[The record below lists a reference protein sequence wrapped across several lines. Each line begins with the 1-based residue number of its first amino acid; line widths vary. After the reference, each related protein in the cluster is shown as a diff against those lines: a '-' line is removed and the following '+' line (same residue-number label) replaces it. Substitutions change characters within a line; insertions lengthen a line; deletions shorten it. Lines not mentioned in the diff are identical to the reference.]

1 MKNLEKK
8 HWIIIGVVAFVLLVF
23 IFWPESEKD
32 KLYNT
37 VQKGNFK
44 IEVNS
49 SGELQAKESEDIKG
63 PGSLRSHGIWQIK
76 ITDLV
81 SEGTYV
87 KEGDYVGQLD
97 KSEVTTKINSA
108 ATEVEKI
115 TTEYEQARLDTA
127 IEMMKLRD
135 DLINLNYEIEEKRL
149 ISEQSSYE
157 APAVQRQAEI
167 DLEKAERKLSQSIS
181 NISLKRKQNAAKLH
195 QVKLSLQQ
203 EQSKLDRLDELVLE
217 LKIIAPKD
225 GMVVYKRT
233 WDGKK
238 ITSGSQIGVWNP
250 TVATLPD
257 LSKMVTKTY
266 VNEIDISNLK
276 KGLNVSLTIDAFP
289 DKSFTGSVV
298 DVANVGEQLPNSD
311 AKVFE
316 VTVEV
321 NEKDTLLRPAMTT
334 NNKILVEEL
343 TDVIF
348 IPQESVFV
356 TDSVSFVVIKTGL
369 GTEKQKVELGKT
381 NDNFVVILN
390 GLTEGEE
397 LLMVKPED
405 VESLSWRN

>member
-8 HWIIIGVVAFVLLVF
+8 HWIIIGAVAFVLLLF
-23 IFWPESEKD
+23 IFWPENKKD

-37 VQKGNFK
+37 VEKGNFK

-49 SGELQAKESEDIKG
+49 SGELKAKKSEDIKG
-63 PGSLRSHGIWQIK
+63 PSSLRAHGIWQIK

-87 KEGDYVGQLD
+87 KEGDYVSQLD
-97 KSEVTTKINSA
+97 KSEVATKISTA

-135 DLINLNYEIEEKRL
+135 ELINLNYEIEEKRL
-149 ISEQSSYE
+149 ISEQSTYE

-167 DLEKAERKLSQSIS
+167 DLEKAERKLKQSLS
-181 NISLKRKQNAAKLH
+181 NISLKRRQNAAKLH
-195 QVKLSLQQ
+195 QVQLSLQQ
-203 EQSKLDRLDELVLE
+203 QQSKLDRLDALIQELRIL
-217 LKIIAPKD
+217 APKD

-289 DKSFTGSVV
+289 DKKFTGKVV
-298 DVANVGEQLPNSD
+298 NVANVGEQLPNSD

-334 NNKILVEEL
+334 NNQILIEEL
-343 TDVIF
+343 TDVVF

-356 TDSVSFVVIKTGL
+356 TDSVSYVVVKTGL

-381 NDNFVVILN
+381 NDNFVIVLK
-390 GLTEGEE
+390 GLDEGEE

>member
-1 MKNLEKK
+1 MINLEKK
-8 HWIIIGVVAFVLLVF
+8 HWIIIGVTIFVIAVF

-37 VQKGNFK
+37 VQKGDFR

-49 SGELQAKESEDIKG
+49 SGELKAKESEDIKG
-63 PGSLRSHGIWQIK
+63 PTSLRSHGIWQIK

-87 KEGDYVGQLD
+87 KQGDYVAQLD
-97 KSEVTTKINSA
+97 KSEVATKMSA
-108 ATEVEKI
+108 TATEVEKI

-135 DLINLNYEIEEKRL
+135 ELINLNYEIEEKKL
-149 ISEQSSYE
+149 ISDQSTYE

-167 DLEKAERKLSQSIS
+167 DLEKAERKLKQSIG

-195 QVKLSLQQ
+195 QVKLSLKQ
-203 EQSKLDRLDELVLE
+203 EQSKLDRLEELIQE
-217 LKIIAPKD
+217 LKILAPKD
-225 GMVVYKRT
+225 GMVVYKRN
-233 WDGKK
+233 WNGVKV
-238 ITSGSQIGVWNP
+238 TSGSQIGVWNP

-276 KGLNVSLTIDAFP
+276 KGLSVNLTIDAFP
-289 DKSFTGSVV
+289 DKTFTGKVI

-316 VTVEV
+316 VTVEL

-334 NNKILVEEL
+334 NNQILIEEL
-343 TDVIF
+343 TDVVF

-356 TDSVSFVVIKTGL
+356 TDSISYIVLKTGL
-369 GTEKQKVELGKT
+369 GILKQKVELGKT
-381 NDNFVVILN
+381 NDNFVVITN
-390 GLTEGEE
+390 GVSEGEE

-405 VESLSWRN
+405 VESLSWRK

>member
-8 HWIIIGVVAFVLLVF
+8 HWLIIGAIAFVLLLF
-23 IFWPESEKD
+23 IFWPEGETE

-37 VQKGNFK
+37 VEKGNFK

-49 SGELQAKESEDIKG
+49 SGELKAKKSEDIKG
-63 PGSLRSHGIWQIK
+63 PSSLRSHGIWQIK

-97 KSEVTTKINSA
+97 KSEVATKINST

-135 DLINLNYEIEEKRL
+135 ELINLNYEIEEKRL
-149 ISEQSSYE
+149 ISEQSTYE

-167 DLEKAERKLSQSIS
+167 DLEKAERKLKQSVG

-203 EQSKLDRLDELVLE
+203 EQSKLDRLDKLVQE
-217 LKIIAPKD
+217 LKILAPKD

-276 KGLNVSLTIDAFP
+276 KGLAVSLTIDAFP
-289 DKSFTGSVV
+289 DKSFTGKVV
-298 DVANVGEQLPNSD
+298 EVANVGEQLPNSD

-316 VTVEV
+316 VTVEI

-334 NNKILVEEL
+334 NNQILVEEL

-348 IPQESVFV
+348 ISQESVFV
-356 TDSVSFVVIKTGL
+356 TDSVSYVIVKTGL

-381 NDNFVVILN
+381 NDNFVVIKK

-397 LLMVKPED
+397 LLMVKPEA
-405 VESLSWRN
+405 VESLSWRE

>member
-8 HWIIIGVVAFVLLVF
+8 HWIIIGAVAIVLLAL

-37 VQKGNFK
+37 VQKGDFK

-49 SGELQAKESEDIKG
+49 SGELKAKKSEDIKG
-63 PGSLRSHGIWQIK
+63 PSSLRSHGIWQIK

-97 KSEVTTKINSA
+97 KSEVATKINTA

-115 TTEYEQARLDTA
+115 TSEYEQTRLDTA

-135 DLINLNYEIEEKRL
+135 DLINLNYEIEEKKL
-149 ISEQSSYE
+149 ISNQSTYE

-167 DLEKAERKLSQSIS
+167 DLEKAERKLKQSIS
-181 NISLKRKQNAAKLH
+181 NISLKRKQNAAKLY

-203 EQSKLDRLDELVLE
+203 QQSKLDRLDALVQE

-266 VNEIDISNLK
+266 VNEIDISHLK

-289 DKSFTGSVV
+289 DKSFTGKVV

-316 VTVEV
+316 VTVEI
-321 NEKDTLLRPAMTT
+321 NEKDTLLRPSMTT
-334 NNKILVEEL
+334 NNQILVEEL
-343 TDVIF
+343 TGVIY
-348 IPQESVFV
+348 ISQESVFV
-356 TDSVSFVVIKTGL
+356 TDSVSYVVLKTGL

-390 GLTEGEE
+390 GLTEGEK

>member
-8 HWIIIGVVAFVLLVF
+8 HWIIIGAVAFVLLVF

-37 VQKGNFK
+37 VEKGNFK

-49 SGELQAKESEDIKG
+49 SGELQAKKSEDIKG
-63 PGSLRSHGIWQIK
+63 PSSLRQHRIWQIK

-81 SEGTYV
+81 PEGTYV
-87 KEGDYVGQLD
+87 KEGDYVAQLD
-97 KSEVTTKINSA
+97 KSEVATKINTA

-135 DLINLNYEIEEKRL
+135 ELINLNYEIEEKRL
-149 ISEQSSYE
+149 ISEQSTYE
-157 APAVQRQAEI
+157 APAVQRQSEI
-167 DLEKAERKLSQSIS
+167 DLEKAERKLTQSLS
-181 NISLKRKQNAAKLH
+181 NIGLKRKQNAAKLY

-203 EQSKLDRLDELVLE
+203 EQARLDRLDELIQE
-217 LKIIAPKD
+217 LKILAPKD

-238 ITSGSQIGVWNP
+238 ITSGSQIGWDP

-276 KGLNVSLTIDAFP
+276 KGLNVNLTIDAFP

-356 TDSVSFVVIKTGL
+356 TDSVSFVIVKTGL

-390 GLTEGEE
+390 GLVEGEE

>member
-8 HWIIIGVVAFVLLVF
+8 HWIIIGAVAFVLLAL

-37 VQKGNFK
+37 VEEGNFK

-63 PGSLRSHGIWQIK
+63 PSSLRAHGIWQIK

-97 KSEVTTKINSA
+97 KSEVATKISSA

-135 DLINLNYEIEEKRL
+135 ELINLNYEIEEKRL
-149 ISEQSSYE
+149 ISEQSTYE

-167 DLEKAERKLSQSIS
+167 DLEKAERKLKQSLS
-181 NISLKRKQNAAKLH
+181 NISLKRRQNAAKLH

-203 EQSKLDRLDELVLE
+203 EQSKLDRLEELVQE

-276 KGLNVSLTIDAFP
+276 KGLSVSLTIDAFP
-289 DKSFTGSVV
+289 DKS
-298 DVANVGEQLPNSD
+298 
-311 AKVFE
+311 
-316 VTVEV
+316 
-321 NEKDTLLRPAMTT
+321 
-334 NNKILVEEL
+334 
-343 TDVIF
+343 
-348 IPQESVFV
+348 
-356 TDSVSFVVIKTGL
+356 
-369 GTEKQKVELGKT
+369 
-381 NDNFVVILN
+381 
-390 GLTEGEE
+390 
-397 LLMVKPED
+397 
-405 VESLSWRN
+405 